1 MPRGEAWLLT
11 DRHHFRPGLRFK
23 RKWKAACLSYNI
35 DIRAS
40 MGHWS
45 CCRCR
50 CCCCCWK
57 RRRIMHTVKKNL
69 QGAEKKFQQTNS
81 LPTNGFSIQDV
92 WDKKCDKF
100 IAASGRTTRRG
111 RRGLFRWLEDNFRG
125 YKEKPPTLAQ
135 RYWWSRNCTA
145 QWHYKA
151 PHFHLGRP
159 GAYHRTDVE
168 WGDTCPTLPWA
179 KNYRSIKKRGYAIVL
194 FFKSRSYVTRLT
206 R

>member
-57 RRRIMHTVKKNL
+57 RRRMMHTVKKIFKEQRKSSNRL
-69 QGAEKKFQQTNS
+69 THFQQMASVFKMYEIRNAIS
-81 LPTNGFSIQDV
+81 LLQRVVEQREEEGEGCLGDWKTISGAIKRNHPLWHNATDEVVIALHNGIT
-92 WDKKCDKF
+92 K
-100 IAASGRTTRRG
+100 
-111 RRGLFRWLEDNFRG
+111 
-125 YKEKPPTLAQ
+125 
-135 RYWWSRNCTA
+135 
-145 QWHYKA
+145 
-151 PHFHLGRP
+151 
-159 GAYHRTDVE
+159 
-168 WGDTCPTLPWA
+168 
-179 KNYRSIKKRGYAIVL
+179 
-194 FFKSRSYVTRLT
+194 RLT
-206 R
+206 FT